1 MSFSRKIRI
10 FCVRTYQ
17 YWLPF
22 LSFYSIRVY
31 ARAYRIQSSYAPTT
45 VHVVLTYDDVY
56 ARINI
61 DYHFYHFYSIRVYA
75 RAYRIQS
82 SYAPVTVH
90 VVLTSKSNN
99 FSWISI
105 FFIIFTQSVCT
116 HVRTGFK
123 AVTPLPQCM
132 SYSIVRRKVLRMFKL
147 PTKSLVEGYDIPS
160 GESIFATKK
169 RSPQTSSYAN
179 L

>member
-82 SYAPVTVH
+82 HSCMLSSHQNLRSTKTGNSIERRARAFPRSCHSLTAVNSPFTRF
-90 VVLTSKSNN
+90 VLMNSCLSLFLKTMKPETMYIYKILKIVLI
-99 FSWISI
+99 FSFYIDARNYEVKIYW
-105 FFIIFTQSVCT
+105 V
-116 HVRTGFK
+116 
-123 AVTPLPQCM
+123 
-132 SYSIVRRKVLRMFKL
+132 
-147 PTKSLVEGYDIPS
+147 
-160 GESIFATKK
+160 
-169 RSPQTSSYAN
+169 
-179 L
+179 